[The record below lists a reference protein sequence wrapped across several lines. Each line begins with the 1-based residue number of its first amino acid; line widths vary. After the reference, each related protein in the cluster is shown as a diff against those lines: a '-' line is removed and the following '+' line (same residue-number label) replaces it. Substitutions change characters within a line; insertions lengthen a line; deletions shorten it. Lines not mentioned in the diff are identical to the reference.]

1 MNVFRFFCSKV
12 EAMKQSY
19 FELRPVKPRL
29 KRLRE
34 RLEENVYDGN
44 ILDNAHQEK
53 HKAIYQCYKLAR
65 FIQYIFDQEFYL
77 SIYL

>member
-1 MNVFRFFCSKV
+1 MYNSISVSITVVLINVYVNEILLMYSIFFSKV
-12 EAMKQSY
+12 EAVKQSY

-44 ILDNAHQEK
+44 IMDDEADQK
-53 HKAIYQCYKLAR
+53 RHKAIH
-65 FIQYIFDQEFYL
+65 
-77 SIYL
+77 

>member
-1 MNVFRFFCSKV
+1 MVLVNVYVNEIVLMYSIFFSKV
-12 EAMKQSY
+12 EAVKQSY

-44 ILDNAHQEK
+44 IMDDEADQKK
-53 HKAIYQCYKLAR
+53 HKAIH
-65 FIQYIFDQEFYL
+65 
-77 SIYL
+77 